1 MGNPERPWGSAMRR
15 LGNAEFGDGSMSQAA
30 PVSES
35 VWRRLA
41 LTPSLGVFMLLSLL
55 PVANLIA
62 MSMHQIRWEDG
73 SATWEYIGAAHY
85 VRLSADTL
93 FRKGVY
99 NTLIFSVVG
108 VSLQIVIGFFLAWA
122 VSRIG
127 RGRVVYRT
135 IFILPILVPGI
146 LIGAIWKLMLNY
158 DFGLANS
165 LIGVFGFLPVDWLGT
180 ASLAL
185 PSVIMVD
192 IWHWT
197 PFCFLLLLAGFESL
211 PQELHEA
218 ALVDGANAWTE
229 LRYVYLPIMMPVIAV
244 TFLFRFMTS
253 LKVFDEIYL
262 LTGGGPGSSTEVV
275 SYTIYRTF
283 FTQDQ
288 MGYGSAM
295 SVAVLF
301 VIAILLVVGFGL
313 SRYRK
318 GTA

>member
-1 MGNPERPWGSAMRR
+1 MTR
-15 LGNAEFGDGSMSQAA
+15 QAA
-30 PVSES
+30 LVPES
-35 VWRRLA
+35 VWRRTALA
-41 LTPSLGVFMLLSLL
+41 PSLAIFVLLSLL
-55 PVANLIA
+55 PVVNLIA
-62 MSMHQIRWEDG
+62 MSMQEIRWQDGRSTWEFVG
-73 SATWEYIGAAHY
+73 SAHY
-85 VRLSADTL
+85 LRLASDGL
-93 FRKGVY
+93 LHKGFY
-99 NTLIFSVVG
+99 NTLVFSIVG
-108 VSLQIVIGFFLAWA
+108 VSLQIVIGFLLAWA
-122 VSRIG
+122 VSRIH
-127 RGRVVYRT
+127 RGRVLYRT

-146 LIGAIWKLMLNY
+146 LIGAVWKLMLNY
-158 DFGLANS
+158 DFGLVNG
-165 LIGVFGFLPVDWLGT
+165 LIGVFNFQPVDWLGT

-185 PSVIMVD
+185 YAVIVVD

-197 PFCFLLLLAGFESL
+197 PFCFLLLLAGFESM

-218 ALVDGANAWTE
+218 ALVDGATAWTE
-229 LRYVYLPIMMPVIAV
+229 LRYVYLPIMMPVIVV

-301 VIAILLVVGFGL
+301 VIAVLLVLGFGV
-313 SRYRK
+313 SRFRERK
-318 GTA
+318 A

>member
-1 MGNPERPWGSAMRR
+1 
-15 LGNAEFGDGSMSQAA
+15 MSQVATV
-30 PVSES
+30 PES

-41 LTPSLGVFMLLSLL
+41 LAPSLAVFVMLSVL
-55 PVANLIA
+55 PVVNLIA
-62 MSMHQIRWEDG
+62 MSMHEIRWQDG
-73 SATWEYIGAAHY
+73 RSTWQFIGAAHY
-85 VRLSADTL
+85 LRLGADEL
-93 FRKGVY
+93 LHKGFY
-99 NTLIFSVVG
+99 NTLVFSFVG

-122 VSRIG
+122 VSRIH

-146 LIGAIWKLMLNY
+146 LIGAVWKLMLNY
-158 DFGLANS
+158 DFGLVNS
-165 LIGVFGFLPVDWLGT
+165 LIEVFGFQPMDWLGK

-185 PSVIMVD
+185 ASVIVVD

-229 LRYVYLPIMMPVIAV
+229 LRYVYLPIMMPVIVV

-295 SVAVLF
+295 SVTVLF
-301 VIAILLVVGFGL
+301 LIALLLVLGFAV
-313 SRYRK
+313 SRFK
-318 GTA
+318 GREA

>member
-1 MGNPERPWGSAMRR
+1 
-15 LGNAEFGDGSMSQAA
+15 MSQAA

-41 LTPSLGVFMLLSLL
+41 LAPSLGVFMLLSLL

-108 VSLQIVIGFFLAWA
+108 VSLQILIGFFLAWS

-313 SRYRK
+313 SRSRK

>member
-1 MGNPERPWGSAMRR
+1 
-15 LGNAEFGDGSMSQAA
+15 MSQAA
-30 PVSES
+30 AIPES
-35 VWRRLA
+35 VWRRAALA
-41 LTPSLGVFMLLSLL
+41 PSLAVFVLLSLL
-55 PVANLIA
+55 PVVNLIA
-62 MSMHQIRWEDG
+62 MSMHEIRWQDG
-73 SATWEYIGAAHY
+73 RSSWQFIGGAHY
-85 VRLSADTL
+85 VRLASDSL
-93 FRKGVY
+93 LHKGFY
-99 NTLIFSVVG
+99 NTLLFSIVG
-108 VSLQIVIGFFLAWA
+108 VSLQIVIGFLLAWA
-122 VSRIG
+122 VSRIH
-127 RGRVVYRT
+127 RGRVLYRT

-146 LIGAIWKLMLNY
+146 LIGAVWKLMLNY
-158 DFGLANS
+158 DFGLVNG
-165 LIGVFGFLPVDWLGT
+165 LIGVFNFQPVDWLGT

-185 PSVIMVD
+185 YAVIVVD

-218 ALVDGANAWTE
+218 ALVDGASAWAE
-229 LRYVYLPIMMPVIAV
+229 LRYVYLPIMMPVIVV

-288 MGYGSAM
+288 MGYGAAM

-301 VIAILLVVGFGL
+301 LIALLLVLGFGV
-313 SRYRK
+313 SRLR
-318 GTA
+318 GREA

>member
-1 MGNPERPWGSAMRR
+1 
-15 LGNAEFGDGSMSQAA
+15 MSQVATV
-30 PVSES
+30 PES

-41 LTPSLGVFMLLSLL
+41 LAPSLAVFVMLSVL
-55 PVANLIA
+55 PVVNLIA
-62 MSMHQIRWEDG
+62 MSMHEIRWQDG
-73 SATWEYIGAAHY
+73 RSTWQFIGAAHY
-85 VRLSADTL
+85 LRLGADEL
-93 FRKGVY
+93 LHKGVY
-99 NTLIFSVVG
+99 NTLVFSFVG

-122 VSRIG
+122 VSRIH

-146 LIGAIWKLMLNY
+146 LIGAVWKLMLNY
-158 DFGLANS
+158 DFGLVNS
-165 LIGVFGFLPVDWLGT
+165 LIEVFGFQPMDWLGK

-185 PSVIMVD
+185 PSVIVVD

-229 LRYVYLPIMMPVIAV
+229 LRYVYLPIMMPVIVV

-295 SVAVLF
+295 SVTVLF
-301 VIAILLVVGFGL
+301 LIALLLVLGFAV
-313 SRYRK
+313 SRFK
-318 GTA
+318 GREA

>member
-1 MGNPERPWGSAMRR
+1 MSRR
-15 LGNAEFGDGSMSQAA
+15 AV
-30 PVSES
+30 PES
-35 VWRRLA
+35 VWRGVA
-41 LTPSLGVFMLLSLL
+41 LTPALGVFVLLSLL
-55 PVANLIA
+55 PVLNLIA
-62 MSMHQIRWEDG
+62 MSVHEIRWQDG
-73 SATWEYIGAAHY
+73 RSTWQFIGAAHY
-85 VRLSADTL
+85 ARLGSDAL
-93 FRKGVY
+93 LHKGFF
-99 NTLIFSVVG
+99 NTLVFSVVG

-122 VSRIG
+122 VSRIA
-127 RGRVVYRT
+127 RGRVLYRT

-158 DFGLANS
+158 DFGLVNG
-165 LIGVFGFLPVDWLGT
+165 LIGVVSFQPVDWLGT
-180 ASLAL
+180 PSLAL
-185 PSVIMVD
+185 PSVILVD

-218 ALVDGANAWTE
+218 ALVDGASAWTE
-229 LRYVYLPIMMPVIAV
+229 LRYVYLPIMMPVIVV

-262 LTGGGPGSSTEVV
+262 LTGGGPGSSSEVI

-301 VIAILLVVGFGL
+301 VIALMLVLGF
-313 SRYRK
+313 SRAR
-318 GTA
+318 

>member
-1 MGNPERPWGSAMRR
+1 
-15 LGNAEFGDGSMSQAA
+15 MSRKAT
-30 PVSES
+30 PVPES
-35 VWRRLA
+35 VWRNLA
-41 LTPSLGVFMLLSLL
+41 LTPSVAVFMLLSLL
-55 PVANLIA
+55 PVANLVA
-62 MSMHQIRWEDG
+62 MSMHEIRWEDG
-73 SATWEYIGAAHY
+73 RATWEFIGAAHY
-85 VRLSADTL
+85 ARLGGDTL
-93 FRKGVY
+93 FHKGAY
-99 NTLIFSVVG
+99 NTLVFSVVG
-108 VSLQIVIGFFLAWA
+108 VSLQVFIGFMLAWA
-122 VSRIG
+122 VSRIA

-158 DFGLANS
+158 DFGLANG

-301 VIAILLVVGFGL
+301 VIAVLLVLGFGL
-313 SRYRK
+313 SRFRR

>member
-1 MGNPERPWGSAMRR
+1 MSRR
-15 LGNAEFGDGSMSQAA
+15 AV
-30 PVSES
+30 PES
-35 VWRRLA
+35 VWRGVA
-41 LTPSLGVFMLLSLL
+41 LTPALGVFVLLSLL
-55 PVANLIA
+55 PVLNLIA
-62 MSMHQIRWEDG
+62 MSVHEIRWQDG
-73 SATWEYIGAAHY
+73 RSTWQFIGAAHY
-85 VRLSADTL
+85 ARLGSDAL
-93 FRKGVY
+93 LHKGFF
-99 NTLIFSVVG
+99 NTLVFSVVG

-122 VSRIG
+122 VSRIA
-127 RGRVVYRT
+127 RGRVLYRT

-158 DFGLANS
+158 DFGLVNG
-165 LIGVFGFLPVDWLGT
+165 LIGVFSFQPVDWLGT
-180 ASLAL
+180 PSLAL
-185 PSVIMVD
+185 PSVILVD

-218 ALVDGANAWTE
+218 ALVDGASAWTE
-229 LRYVYLPIMMPVIAV
+229 LRYVYLPIMMPVIVV

-262 LTGGGPGSSTEVV
+262 LTGGGPGSSSEVI

-301 VIAILLVVGFGL
+301 VIALMLVLGF
-313 SRYRK
+313 SRAR
-318 GTA
+318 

>member
-1 MGNPERPWGSAMRR
+1 
-15 LGNAEFGDGSMSQAA
+15 
-30 PVSES
+30 
-35 VWRRLA
+35 
-41 LTPSLGVFMLLSLL
+41 
-55 PVANLIA
+55 

-108 VSLQIVIGFFLAWA
+108 VSLQILIGFFLAWA

>member
-1 MGNPERPWGSAMRR
+1 MI
-15 LGNAEFGDGSMSQAA
+15 QAA
-30 PVSES
+30 AVSEAA
-35 VWRRLA
+35 WRRVA
-41 LTPSLGVFMLLSLL
+41 LTPSLGVFLLLSLL
-55 PVANLIA
+55 PVVNLIA
-62 MSMHQIRWEDG
+62 MSLHEIRWQDG
-73 SATWEYIGAAHY
+73 SASWEFVGISHY
-85 VRLSADTL
+85 LRLGGDGLLHTGL
-93 FRKGVY
+93 Y
-99 NTLIFSVVG
+99 NTLVFSIVA
-108 VSLQIVIGFFLAWA
+108 VSIQIVAAFFLAWA
-122 VSRIG
+122 VSRIS
-127 RGRVVYRT
+127 RGRVLYRT

-158 DFGLANS
+158 DFGLVNGF
-165 LIGVFGFLPVDWLGT
+165 IGVFGLLPVDWLGT
-180 ASLAL
+180 TSLAL
-185 PSVIMVD
+185 PSVIVVD

-218 ALVDGANAWTE
+218 ALVDGASAWAE
-229 LRYVYLPIMMPVIAV
+229 LRHIYLPIMMPVIVV

-262 LTGGGPGSSTEVV
+262 LTGGGPGSSTEVI

-301 VIAILLVVGFGL
+301 LIALMLVLAFTA
-313 SRYRK
+313 SRLQGR
-318 GTA
+318 AS

>member
-1 MGNPERPWGSAMRR
+1 MI
-15 LGNAEFGDGSMSQAA
+15 QAS
-30 PVSES
+30 PISES
-35 VWRRLA
+35 VWRRIA
-41 LTPSLGVFMLLSLL
+41 LTPSLSVFVLLSLL
-55 PVANLIA
+55 PVVNLVA
-62 MSMHQIRWEDG
+62 MSMHEIRWQG
-73 SATWEYIGAAHY
+73 GRSSWEFVGAAHY
-85 VRLSADTL
+85 ARLRGDGL
-93 FRKGVY
+93 LHKGLY
-99 NTLIFSVVG
+99 NTLIFSVAG
-108 VSLQIVIGFFLAWA
+108 VSVQILIGFLLAWA
-122 VSRIG
+122 VSRIAQ
-127 RGRVVYRT
+127 GRVLYRT

-158 DFGLANS
+158 DFGLVND
-165 LIGVFGFLPVDWLGT
+165 LIGVFGVQPVDWLGT

-185 PSVIMVD
+185 PSVILVD

-218 ALVDGANAWTE
+218 ALVDGASAWTE
-229 LRYVYLPIMMPVIAV
+229 LRYVYLPIMMPVIVV

-262 LTGGGPGSSTEVV
+262 LTGGGPGSSSEVI

-295 SVAVLF
+295 SVAALFLVALMLVL
-301 VIAILLVVGFGL
+301 GFTL
-313 SRYRK
+313 SRFKER
-318 GTA
+318 AA

>member
-1 MGNPERPWGSAMRR
+1 
-15 LGNAEFGDGSMSQAA
+15 MSRAA
-30 PVSES
+30 PVPES
-35 VWRRLA
+35 VWRGLA
-41 LTPSLGVFMLLSLL
+41 LTPALGVFVLLSLL
-55 PVANLIA
+55 PVLNLIA
-62 MSMHQIRWEDG
+62 MSVHEIRWQDG
-73 SATWEYIGAAHY
+73 RSTWQFIGTAHY
-85 VRLSADTL
+85 ARLGGDAL
-93 FRKGVY
+93 LHKGFF
-99 NTLIFSVVG
+99 NTLVFSVVG

-122 VSRIG
+122 VSRIA
-127 RGRVVYRT
+127 RGRVLYRT

-158 DFGLANS
+158 DFGLVNG
-165 LIGVFGFLPVDWLGT
+165 LIGVFSFQPVDWLGT
-180 ASLAL
+180 PSLAL
-185 PSVIMVD
+185 PSVILVD

-218 ALVDGANAWTE
+218 ALVDGASAWTE
-229 LRYVYLPIMMPVIAV
+229 LRYVYLPIMMPVIVV

-262 LTGGGPGSSTEVV
+262 LTGGGPGSSSEVI

-301 VIAILLVVGFGL
+301 VIALMLVLGFSL
-313 SRYRK
+313 SRFK
-318 GTA
+318 GREA

>member
-15 LGNAEFGDGSMSQAA
+15 LGNAEFGDVSMSQAA
-30 PVSES
+30 PVAES

>member
-1 MGNPERPWGSAMRR
+1 MSRGLVPEATAAVQSDGGSVTR
-15 LGNAEFGDGSMSQAA
+15 GAA
-30 PVSES
+30 PVPES
-35 VWRRLA
+35 VWRNLA
-41 LTPSLGVFMLLSLL
+41 LTPSLAVFMLLSLL
-55 PVANLIA
+55 PVANLVA
-62 MSMHQIRWEDG
+62 MSMHEISWADG
-73 SATWEYIGAAHY
+73 RSSWQFIGAAHY
-85 VRLSADTL
+85 LRLGGDTL
-93 FRKGVY
+93 LHKGAY
-99 NTLIFSVVG
+99 NTLVFSVVG
-108 VSLQIVIGFFLAWA
+108 VSLQVFIGFMLAWA
-122 VSRIG
+122 VSRIH
-127 RGRVVYRT
+127 RGRVMYRT

-165 LIGVFGFLPVDWLGT
+165 LVGVFGFLPVDWLGT

-301 VIAILLVVGFGL
+301 VIAILLVLGFGL
-313 SRYRK
+313 SRFRR
-318 GTA
+318 GSA

>member
-1 MGNPERPWGSAMRR
+1 MRR
-15 LGNAEFGDGSMSQAA
+15 LGNAEFGDVSMSETAS
-30 PVSES
+30 VSES

-108 VSLQIVIGFFLAWA
+108 VLLQIVIGFFLAWA

-318 GTA
+318 GTV

>member
-1 MGNPERPWGSAMRR
+1 
-15 LGNAEFGDGSMSQAA
+15 MSHAT

-35 VWRRLA
+35 VWRRVA
-41 LTPSLGVFMLLSLL
+41 LTPSLGVFVLLSLL
-55 PVANLIA
+55 PVVNLIA
-62 MSMHQIRWEDG
+62 MSMHEIRWQEG
-73 SATWEYIGAAHY
+73 RSTWEFVGAAHY
-85 VRLSADTL
+85 ARLGGDGL
-93 FRKGVY
+93 LRQGFY
-99 NTLIFSVVG
+99 NTLVFSVVG
-108 VSLQIVIGFFLAWA
+108 VSVQIVIGFFLAWA
-122 VSRIG
+122 VSRIA
-127 RGRVVYRT
+127 RGRVLYRT

-158 DFGLANS
+158 DFGLVNG
-165 LIGVFGFLPVDWLGT
+165 LIGIFNVQPVDWLGT

-185 PSVIMVD
+185 PSVILVD

-218 ALVDGANAWTE
+218 ALVDGASAWAE
-229 LRYVYLPIMMPVIAV
+229 LRYVYLPIMLPVIVV

-262 LTGGGPGSSTEVV
+262 LTGGGPGSSTEVI

-295 SVAVLF
+295 SVTVLF
-301 VIAILLVVGFGL
+301 FIALMLVLGFTA
-313 SRYRK
+313 SRFR
-318 GTA
+318 GREA

>member
-1 MGNPERPWGSAMRR
+1 MRR
-15 LGNAEFGDGSMSQAA
+15 LGNAEFGDVSMSQAA
-30 PVSES
+30 SVSES

-108 VSLQIVIGFFLAWA
+108 VSLQILIGFFLAWA

>member
-1 MGNPERPWGSAMRR
+1 
-15 LGNAEFGDGSMSQAA
+15 MSQAA
-30 PVSES
+30 AIPES
-35 VWRRLA
+35 VWRRAALA
-41 LTPSLGVFMLLSLL
+41 PSLAVFVLLSLL
-55 PVANLIA
+55 PVVNLIA
-62 MSMHQIRWEDG
+62 MGMHEIRWQDG
-73 SATWEYIGAAHY
+73 RSSWQFIGSAHY
-85 VRLSADTL
+85 VRLASDSL
-93 FRKGVY
+93 LHKGFY
-99 NTLIFSVVG
+99 NTLLFSIVG
-108 VSLQIVIGFFLAWA
+108 VSLQIVIGFLLAWA
-122 VSRIG
+122 VSRIH
-127 RGRVVYRT
+127 RGRVLYRT

-146 LIGAIWKLMLNY
+146 LIGAVWKLMLNY
-158 DFGLANS
+158 DFGLVNG
-165 LIGVFGFLPVDWLGT
+165 LIGVFNFQPVDWLGT

-185 PSVIMVD
+185 YAVIVVD

-218 ALVDGANAWTE
+218 ALVDGASAWAE
-229 LRYVYLPIMMPVIAV
+229 LRYVYLPIMMPVIVV

-288 MGYGSAM
+288 MGYGAAM

-301 VIAILLVVGFGL
+301 LIALLLVLGFGV
-313 SRYRK
+313 SRLR
-318 GTA
+318 GREA

>member
-1 MGNPERPWGSAMRR
+1 MRR
-15 LGNAEFGDGSMSQAA
+15 LGNAEFGDVSMSETAS
-30 PVSES
+30 VSES

-318 GTA
+318 GTV

>member
-1 MGNPERPWGSAMRR
+1 
-15 LGNAEFGDGSMSQAA
+15 MSQAA
-30 PVSES
+30 AVPES
-35 VWRRLA
+35 VWRRAALA
-41 LTPSLGVFMLLSLL
+41 PSLAVFVLLSLL
-55 PVANLIA
+55 PVVNLIA
-62 MSMHQIRWEDG
+62 MSMHEIRWQDG
-73 SATWEYIGAAHY
+73 NSTWQFIGAAHY
-85 VRLSADTL
+85 LRLASDDL
-93 FRKGVY
+93 LHKGFY
-99 NTLIFSVVG
+99 NTLVFSIVG
-108 VSLQIVIGFFLAWA
+108 VSLQIVIGFLLAWA
-122 VSRIG
+122 VSRIH
-127 RGRVVYRT
+127 RGRVLYRT

-146 LIGAIWKLMLNY
+146 LIGAVWKLMLNY
-158 DFGLANS
+158 DFGLVNG
-165 LIGVFGFLPVDWLGT
+165 LIGVFNFQPVDWLGT

-185 PSVIMVD
+185 YAVIVVD

-218 ALVDGANAWTE
+218 ALVDGATAWTE
-229 LRYVYLPIMMPVIAV
+229 LRYVYLPIMMPVIVV

-288 MGYGSAM
+288 MGYGAAM

-301 VIAILLVVGFGL
+301 VIALLLVLGFGV
-313 SRYRK
+313 SRFK
-318 GTA
+318 GREA

>member
-1 MGNPERPWGSAMRR
+1 MSRR
-15 LGNAEFGDGSMSQAA
+15 AA
-30 PVSES
+30 PVPES
-35 VWRRLA
+35 VWRNLA
-41 LTPSLGVFMLLSLL
+41 LTPSLMVFMLLSLL
-55 PVANLIA
+55 PVANLVA
-62 MSMHQIRWEDG
+62 MSMHEIRWEGG
-73 SATWEYIGAAHY
+73 SSTWEFIGAAHY
-85 VRLSADTL
+85 LRLGSDTL
-93 FRKGVY
+93 LHKGVY
-99 NTLIFSVVG
+99 NTLVFSVVG
-108 VSLQIVIGFFLAWA
+108 VSLQVLIGFMLAWA
-122 VSRIG
+122 VSRIA
-127 RGRVVYRT
+127 RGRVLYRT

-158 DFGLANS
+158 DFGLANG

-180 ASLAL
+180 ANLAL
-185 PSVIMVD
+185 PSVILVD

-229 LRYVYLPIMMPVIAV
+229 LRFVYLPIMMPVIAV

-301 VIAILLVVGFGL
+301 VIAILLVLGFGL
-313 SRYRK
+313 SRFRR
-318 GTA
+318 GAA